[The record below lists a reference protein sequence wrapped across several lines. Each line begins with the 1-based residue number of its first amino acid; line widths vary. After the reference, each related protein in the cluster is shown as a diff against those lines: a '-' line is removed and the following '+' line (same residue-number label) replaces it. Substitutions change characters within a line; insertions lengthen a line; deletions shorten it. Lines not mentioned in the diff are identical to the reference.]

1 MMFVASLTKNQN
13 QKSKNLR
20 GRPQKVIFQRQKDL

>member
-1 MMFVASLTKNQN
+1 MKFVASSTENQN

-20 GRPQKVIFQRQKDL
+20 ERPYFSDKRVYNL

>member
-13 QKSKNLR
+13 QKSKTLR
-20 GRPQKVIFQRQKDL
+20 ERPQKAIFQRQKDL

>member
-1 MMFVASLTKNQN
+1 MKFAASLNKNQN

-20 GRPQKVIFQRQKDL
+20 ETPQKAIFQRQKEL

>member
-20 GRPQKVIFQRQKDL
+20 ERPQKAIFQRQKDL